1 MAEEEQAARGERGD
15 ASSALLAAALASVSS
30 NPKVDALI
38 ERQTKLADL
47 QIEDMERDLKLRHW
61 SLRFGNVSAV
71 MKVAFEIALAFV
83 MLAIAGLVALAIWT
97 AAHDD
102 GLVIEAFN
110 VPSDMAAKGFTGQ
123 VLATQVQDRIAFIQ
137 SHADTLRA
145 ASTFRNNWGNDIKV
159 QIPDTGVSVGEA
171 YRFLANWVGHET
183 HITGEVW
190 RDTKG
195 IALSAR
201 AGNVPAKVFRGPEA
215 DLDALITQAA
225 EYVYWQTQPY
235 RYTVFL
241 DENGRRAESLA
252 YTKALALY
260 GPQEDRAW
268 AYSRWGLKLETFG
281 DLKGALEK
289 QRIAATLDPDLP
301 HPYTDIEEA
310 ELGLGHDESALYNNG
325 RAISGLQNGGSR
337 QYAGGNAATALLTSS
352 VLRAEITGEF
362 ADAIALAPEIQR
374 AADFN
379 KAHRSASIML
389 GWDLAR
395 NHDVSDSL
403 KADAEAPNEEVAV
416 FRMMDSEEYSWDVPP
431 LPQAMRAAA
440 LDDWRGVRD
449 DLLAADALAADQPHA
464 KAFLP
469 ATAWPWLAYANA
481 RLGDVQAAQVLI
493 DKTALDC
500 YLCVRMRG
508 NIEVAQK
515 NWSKATGWFAEAVK
529 QAPSIPFAYAD
540 WGAMLLAK
548 GDFDG
553 AIAKFKVANAKSPH
567 FADPLEMWG
576 EALML
581 KNRSDL
587 ALAKFEEASKY
598 APNWGRLH
606 LKWGEALFYTGD
618 KTKDEAKKQLAM
630 AATLDLSSA
639 DKGTLSNWMK
649 LRG

>member
-1 MAEEEQAARGERGD
+1 MNEASMEPGKREEPNPF
-15 ASSALLAAALASVSS
+15 AAALAIGDGV
-30 NPKVDALI
+30 ALDPRAAAFL
-38 ERQTKLADL
+38 EKQSRLADL
-47 QIEDMERDLKLRHW
+47 QIEDIERENRLRHW

-71 MKVAFEIALAFV
+71 MKLAFEIALAFV
-83 MLAIAGLVALAIWT
+83 MLAIAALIALAIWNG
-97 AAHDD
+97 AHDD

-110 VPSDMAAKGFTGQ
+110 VPSDMAAKGLTGQ
-123 VLATQVQDRIAFIQ
+123 VIATQVQDRIAFIQ

-145 ASTFRNNWGNDIKV
+145 ASTFRNNWGDDIKV

-171 YRFLANWVGHET
+171 YRFLANWLGHET

-190 RDTKG
+190 HDANG
-195 IALSAR
+195 IALTAR
-201 AGNVPAKVFRGPEA
+201 AGNAPAKVFRAPES
-215 DLDALITQAA
+215 DLDALVAKAA

-260 GPQEDRAW
+260 GPREDRAW
-268 AYSRWGLKLETFG
+268 AYSRWGLKLEILG
-281 DLKGALEK
+281 DLKAALEK
-289 QRIAATLDPDLP
+289 QKIATAIDPDLP

-325 RAISGLQNGGSR
+325 RAISELQSGGSR
-337 QYAGGNAATALLTSS
+337 QYASGNAATTLLTSS
-352 VLRAEITGEF
+352 MLRAEMTGEF
-362 ADAIALAPEIQR
+362 ADAIALAPKVQS

-379 KAHRSASIML
+379 KAHRSGSIML

-395 NHDVSDSL
+395 NHDVAGSL
-403 KADAEAPNEEVAV
+403 KADADAPNEEAAV
-416 FRMMDSEEYSWDVPP
+416 FRMMESEEYSWDVPP

-449 DLLAADALAADQPHA
+449 DLLAADARATDQPHA

-469 ATAWPWLAYANA
+469 ATAWPWLAYSFA
-481 RLGDVQAAQVLI
+481 RSGDIAAAHATI
-493 DKTALDC
+493 DKTPPDC

-508 NIEVAQK
+508 NIETVQR
-515 NWSKATGWFAEAVK
+515 NWSKATEWFAEAVK

-540 WGAMLLAK
+540 WGEMLLQK
-548 GDFDG
+548 GDTDG
-553 AIAKFKVANAKSPH
+553 AIAKFETAHAKGPH
-567 FADPLEMWG
+567 FADPLELWG

-587 ALAKFEEASKY
+587 ALAKFEDANKY

-606 LKWGEALFYTGD
+606 LKWGEALSYSGH
-618 KTKDEAKKQLAM
+618 KDEAKKQF
-630 AATLDLSSA
+630 ATASGLDLSA
-639 DKGTLSNWMK
+639 TDKAALARV
-649 LRG
+649 RGIHG